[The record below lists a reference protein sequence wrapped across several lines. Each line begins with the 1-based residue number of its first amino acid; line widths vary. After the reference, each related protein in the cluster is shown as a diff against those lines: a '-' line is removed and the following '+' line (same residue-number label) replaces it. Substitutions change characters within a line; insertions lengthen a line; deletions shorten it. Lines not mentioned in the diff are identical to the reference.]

1 MKKAATKSTPK
12 AGVKK
17 TSLKD
22 LSAGTRAGGVKGGKI
37 KNSWDIPTSS
47 PTK

>member
-1 MKKAATKSTPK
+1 MKKATTKSPSK